1 MAVAVAIAAT
11 TLVVLVAR
19 SPVPPGAGEGSSA
32 ATPAPAPAS
41 ASPGAAVPGAAETAA
56 VAARC
61 PWLASAIGRHES
73 DAALARLV
81 VGRMTLD
88 EKLGE
93 IVLDET
99 NEFENIDSG
108 VPRLCLPALTLQDGT
123 QGVAFGAVDVTQL
136 PSPLGIAA
144 SFDPPLAKAYG
155 EVQGNEAGGQ
165 GIDVVQGPDLN
176 VDRVPESG
184 RTFEGFGEDPLLVS
198 DMGVADI
205 EGIQSTGAM
214 AMAKHFAVYSQETD
228 RGALD
233 DVVSERALQEI
244 YLPPFKAAVTR
255 AHVST
260 VMCAYP
266 RLNGTYQC
274 QDPQLQAILDQWG
287 FTGLVRSDLG
297 AVHDPVAALTAGTDL
312 IKPARVHA
320 LSALVGEHQLSMAA
334 VDTAA
339 THVVTLLFATGLV
352 GQQQT
357 GSPDADVATEADSDF
372 AQQAAER
379 SAVLLK
385 DSGSVLPLDPSPS
398 RSVAVIGADADVA
411 PVTTG
416 YGSSR
421 VVAPFTSMPLAAIR
435 HRVGTGE
442 EVSYVN
448 GGSTTKNLP
457 PVPSDLLA
465 PVSGGGHG
473 LTLTLYRT
481 ESGTAT
487 TADTTTGQSIETV
500 EPTADLSLRPHPVT
514 SRRLSGSLAPTGA
527 VDLTHRPTGAG
538 AGGLALGSL
547 ASLGSLG
554 FRASA
559 GRTRIVL
566 PAGWSD
572 AKATL
577 TGTLTPHRTGLYTV
591 SIQGDGSAELT
602 LDGAPAVSDLL
613 VHGPGRWSQT
623 VSLRAGHAYRMNLSW
638 DPVDTTTPTG
648 EAALVPSNLSLGWE
662 YVSDQ
667 IAEAARAA
675 ARADTAV
682 VFAGDFNSEAFDRPS
697 LSLPGDENALISA
710 VAAANRRTVVVLNTG
725 GPVLMPWLGRV
736 AAVIEDWYPGEED
749 GTAVA
754 ALLYGDVDPSG
765 RLPVTFPK
773 SEAASAIST
782 SAQWPGIGLVS
793 TYSEDLEVGYRY
805 NQATGVQP
813 LFPFGF
819 GLSYTRFR
827 LGGLS
832 VARTAGG
839 VSLGVVVTNTG
850 RRSGT
855 AVPEAYLTYP
865 AAAGEPPDQLVAFRA
880 VTLGPGQS
888 RTVTL
893 PIPASSFTTYL
904 NGSWITVPGLYT
916 VSAGQSSASHPLS
929 VTLPAP

>member
-1 MAVAVAIAAT
+1 MTTAAAIAIAITAAT
-11 TLVVLVAR
+11 FVVLVAR
-19 SPVPPGAGEGSSA
+19 SPAPPGAGEGSSA
-32 ATPAPAPAS
+32 PAPAPPP
-41 ASPGAAVPGAAETAA
+41 PGAAVPGAAETAA
-56 VAARC
+56 VATRC
-61 PWLASAIGRHES
+61 PWLASAMGRHES
-73 DAALARLV
+73 DAALAHLV

-93 IVLDET
+93 IVLDQADG
-99 NEFENIDSG
+99 FENIDSG
-108 VPRLCLPALTLQDGT
+108 VPRLCIPALTLQDGT
-123 QGVAFGAVDVTQL
+123 EGVAFRAVDVTQL

-144 SFDPPLAKAYG
+144 SFDPPLARAYG

-205 EGIQSTGAM
+205 EGIQSTGAL

-274 QDPQLQAILDQWG
+274 QDPQLQTILEQWG

-312 IKPARVHA
+312 IKPARVHE
-320 LSALVGEHQLSMAA
+320 LSTLVGEHQLSMAA
-334 VDTAA
+334 VDAAA
-339 THVVTLLFATGLV
+339 TRVVTLLFATGQV
-352 GQQQT
+352 GTQQA
-357 GSPDADVATEADSDF
+357 GSPDADVATDADTDF
-372 AQQAAER
+372 ALQAAQR

-398 RSVAVIGADADVA
+398 RSLAVIGADADPA

-421 VVAPFTSMPLAAIR
+421 VLAPFTSVPLDAIR

-448 GGSTTKNLP
+448 GGSTTKDLP
-457 PVPSDLLA
+457 PVPSDLLT

-473 LTLTLYRT
+473 LTLTLFRT
-481 ESGTAT
+481 DPGTET
-487 TADTTTGQSIETV
+487 TSATTTGQSMQTV

-514 SRRLSGSLAPTGA
+514 SRRLSGSSAAAGA
-527 VDLTHRPTGAG
+527 VELPHRPTGTG
-538 AGGLALGSL
+538 TGEL
-547 ASLGSLG
+547 SLGSFG
-554 FRASA
+554 SRASVH
-559 GRTRIVL
+559 RTRIVL

-577 TGTLTPHRTGLYTV
+577 TGTLTPRRTGLYTV

-602 LDGAPAVSDLL
+602 LDGVPAVSDLL

-623 VSLRAGHAYRMNLSW
+623 VSLRAGHAYRVDLAW
-638 DPVDTTTPTG
+638 DPIDTTTPTG
-648 EAALVPSNLSLGWE
+648 EAAVVPSNLSLGWE

-675 ARADTAV
+675 SRADTAV

-736 AAVIEDWYPGEED
+736 AAVIEDWYPGEQD
-749 GTAVA
+749 GTAIA

-765 RLPVTFPK
+765 RLPVTFPQ
-773 SEAASAIST
+773 SEAASPVST
-782 SAQWPGIGLVS
+782 ATQWPGVDLVS
-793 TYSEDLEVGYRY
+793 TYSEGLEVGYRY
-805 NQATGVQP
+805 NQATGVRP

-819 GLSYTRFR
+819 GLAYTRFR
-827 LGGLS
+827 LGGLTTT
-832 VARTAGG
+832 RTTGG
-839 VSLGVVVTNTG
+839 YSLGVVVTNTG

-855 AVPEAYLTYP
+855 AVPQAYLTYP
-865 AAAGEPPDQLVAFRA
+865 TDTGEPPDQLVAFRA

-888 RTVTL
+888 RTVRLTV
-893 PIPASSFTTYL
+893 PASSFATYL
-904 NGSWITVPGLYT
+904 NGSWTTVPGTYT
-916 VSAGQSSASHPLS
+916 VSVGQSSASHPLS
-929 VTLPAP
+929 ATLPAP